1 MPLSRRGRFVTICG
15 EGPGPRAVPRGRRL
29 APGPRARRASAVRV
43 PRRTTWAW
51 PARVTWPRTSR
62 KRTRRRPPS
71 RREIGGWSSAAGR
84 YRSEPI
90 VLIRPWARRI
100 RPAAQVVGEYAAL
113 WVIDDFRHTHSPRF
127 AQLARF

>member
-1 MPLSRRGRFVTICG
+1 MTSLW
-15 EGPGPRAVPRGRRL
+15 EPGTPKSARVRL
-29 APGPRARRASAVRV
+29 ARPY
-43 PRRTTWAW
+43 TTWVW
-51 PARVTWPRTSR
+51 RARVTWPETSR

-71 RREIGGWSSAAGR
+71 RRRIGGWSSAAGR

-113 WVIDDFRHTHSPRF
+113 WVIGDLRHTHSPRF
-127 AQLARF
+127 